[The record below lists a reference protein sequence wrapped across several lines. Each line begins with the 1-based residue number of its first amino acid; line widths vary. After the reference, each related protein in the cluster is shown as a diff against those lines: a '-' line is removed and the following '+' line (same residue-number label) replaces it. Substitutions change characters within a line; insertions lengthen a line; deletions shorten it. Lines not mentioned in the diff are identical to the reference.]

1 MSPTSYRAAP
11 PRNTSVTTPAGGVNA
26 TGLLPRGVEA
36 YPGESQSGTLVGTQ
50 IPPRG
55 NSQMSQLYVVVL
67 AVIVVA
73 MLSVARATEAKE
85 AL

>member
-1 MSPTSYRAAP
+1 
-11 PRNTSVTTPAGGVNA
+11 
-26 TGLLPRGVEA
+26 
-36 YPGESQSGTLVGTQ
+36 VGTQ

>member
-1 MSPTSYRAAP
+1 
-11 PRNTSVTTPAGGVNA
+11 
-26 TGLLPRGVEA
+26 
-36 YPGESQSGTLVGTQ
+36 
-50 IPPRG
+50 
-55 NSQMSQLYVVVL
+55 MSQLYVVVL